1 MFSSVGFG
9 RFIVACP
16 TWRPTW
22 FYEGLMGAPIY
33 ALLIVPAAEETNSAM
48 YEWLSNWVT

>member
-16 TWRPTW
+16 TWRSTW
-22 FYEGLMGAPIY
+22 FYEGLIGTQIYRGAIWG
-33 ALLIVPAAEETNSAM
+33 T
-48 YEWLSNWVT
+48 

>member
-16 TWRPTW
+16 SWRPTQS
-22 FYEGLMGAPIY
+22 YEGRNRGSNISWGYLVHM
-33 ALLIVPAAEETNSAM
+33 EKETNSAM
-48 YEWLSNWVT
+48 YEWLPN